1 MEGSMKIPN
10 CKLCKWLR
18 EMEYA
23 IIGHRYL
30 CEAQGLQA
38 CDDVYNSAECQF
50 LYIEKRNNDKK

>member
-1 MEGSMKIPN
+1 MKIPN